1 MLLALA
7 LLGGRRGRALANAP
21 KRARKGGKLPPITA
35 RDREALARMLAS
47 ESRHPD
53 VRVVLGYYAMEA
65 ARKRGIGVAD
75 RLTGKSGKFGPQF
88 YLGEARY
95 ASTRQAATEDT
106 RRLADQLLAGRLR
119 PSRQIL
125 AGGLSA
131 WVEAGVGG
139 WDAKKLLGKQD
150 GENGYG
156 GIWGRIEGTRWYL
169 YQRKAPVVPYE
180 PGQEEQALATIPTVP
195 AVDRVA
201 VAMANDAG
209 VPGPAGVTP
218 AATAGCG
225 CICGGVYYPPGVD
238 PPLTNCVL
246 PDVAAAAAYIPA
258 EAAPPPGA
266 AVRPAPPPDAGQ
278 PPPVPVPVAPV
289 LRQVHREP
297 GGGDPIRDLIEWGI
311 EEEAK
316 ANSPRRTATPRR
328 TKKPP
333 RLPRWP
339 VSQKKITRV
348 GQSVMADRRAD
359 PGEQPHHGLDIYVP
373 SGTQVRT
380 PAAGTVLRVIDG
392 RDSDKETRRAAG
404 LWVDLAGADGLLYRF
419 LHLGSAQVRAGQQL
433 KAGAVIGRVALP
445 YTSGLGKSGP
455 HLHFEVRQDP
465 DQTYGAPVDPLA
477 RLPKRRAA

>member
-7 LLGGRRGRALANAP
+7 LLAAPRKRGQLANAP
-21 KRARKGGKLPPITA
+21 KRAKKGTLPPVTA

-95 ASTRQAATEDT
+95 ASTRQEATEDT
-106 RRLADQLLAGRLR
+106 RRMADQLLAGRLR

-139 WDAKKLLGKQD
+139 WDAKKLLGKQG

-169 YQRKAPVVPYE
+169 YQRKAPLVPYE
-180 PGQEEQALATIPTVP
+180 PGQEEQALAAIPTVP

-209 VPGPAGVTP
+209 DAGAVMP

-246 PDVAAAAAYIPA
+246 QPDVAAAAAYVQA

-278 PPPVPVPVAPV
+278 PPPVPVAPV

-297 GGGDPIRDLIEWGI
+297 GGDPIRELIEWGI

-316 ANSPRRTATPRR
+316 ANSPRRT
-328 TKKPP
+328 KKAP

-339 VSQKKITRV
+339 VPRKKITRV

-404 LWVDLAGADGLLYRF
+404 LWVDLAGRDGLLYRF
-419 LHLGSAQVRAGQQL
+419 LHLGSAQVKAGQQL

-445 YTSGLGKSGP
+445 YTSGLGASGP
-455 HLHFEVRQDP
+455 HLHFEMRQDP

-477 RLPKRRAA
+477 RLPKRRVDPLARKRRAA